1 MTQSIRYCLQVLS
14 PVHVGC
20 DEVYEPMA
28 FFLDEASQTL
38 CPFDPL
44 HFIGGLNK
52 ADQKEFNDICR
63 KGTIPSILELYKF
76 IRAKGKPDLAPHRV
90 SVCPGLLENYRKT
103 LSLPA
108 NNVRA
113 IQQELNNF
121 AIQRTAFLS
130 VSQRPYI
137 PGSAIKG
144 ALRTAYL
151 NGRAQEKGRIRTSQG
166 RGAARDMEKSL
177 LDGGTFDT
185 DPFRLLKVSDFHPVG
200 EVRTRIIYAINRKK
214 QPSKLKG
221 FEGQGPFQIM
231 EVIQPGSVFEGWI
244 TVSDPPPKS
253 GVAVPLTIERLL
265 VGAVDFFHG
274 ECERENL
281 DLERIGAAQ
290 VKMNV
295 AEHGIPL
302 RLGRHSGAECVT
314 IQGYR
319 DIKIKLGNKGSKQG
333 NAATTLWLT
342 GDSSKPKDNGG
353 LKPFG
358 WVFFKEV
365 SGELWRKLDAL
376 EVDYRG
382 RFAKATDRPDVS
394 LDSSASDPK
403 SGEEKHLPVLPQES
417 VKKVG
422 TSAPRIPET
431 CMPSS
436 KDLLSQAAGFR
447 PNDKI
452 TLERMMKALDAL
464 EDQALVRKVA
474 EVIKN
479 KLVQAGTWKKHPL
492 KTEIESYIEE

>member
-1 MTQSIRYCLQVLS
+1 MTQSIRYCLQILS
-14 PVHVGC
+14 PVHIGC

-44 HFIGGLNK
+44 RFIGGLNE
-52 ADQKEFNDICR
+52 DDRKELNVICR

-76 IRAKGKPDLAPHRV
+76 IRAKGSPELAPHRV
-90 SVCPGLLENYRKT
+90 SVCSGLLENYHNT

-108 NNVRA
+108 NDVRA
-113 IQQELNNF
+113 IQQDLNKF
-121 AIQRTAFLS
+121 AIQRTAFLPA
-130 VSQRPYI
+130 SQRPYI

-151 NGRAQEKGRIRTSQG
+151 NSRAQEKGRIRTSQG
-166 RGAARDMEKSL
+166 KDAARDLEKKL

-200 EVRTRIIYAINRKK
+200 EVKTRIIYAVNRKK

-231 EVIQPGSVFEGWI
+231 EVIQPGSVFQGWI
-244 TVSDPPPKS
+244 TVNNPPPLS
-253 GVAVPLTIERLL
+253 GVAIPFTLEGLL
-265 VGAVDFFHG
+265 VSAVCFFHG
-274 ECERENL
+274 ECGRENL

-295 AEHGIPL
+295 AKQGIPL

-333 NAATTLWLT
+333 NVATTLWLT

-382 RFAKATDRPDVS
+382 RFPKATDRPDVS
-394 LDSSASDPK
+394 SDASASAPE
-403 SGEEKHLPVLPQES
+403 SAAEKHLPVSSQKS
-417 VKKVG
+417 VEKVG
-422 TSAPRIPET
+422 APAQRIPEPRR
-431 CMPSS
+431 PSS

-452 TLERMMKALDAL
+452 TLERMLRALDAL
-464 EDQALVRKVA
+464 EDQSAVPKIV

-479 KLVQAGTWKKHPL
+479 KLIQAGTWKKHPL
-492 KTEIESYIEE
+492 KAEIESYLEE